1 MLTYSISVYSWP
13 VSLLKDLEKCIRNFI
28 WSGDIEKRKL
38 VTISWHKMCRPLAQG
53 GLNLRSLTSL
63 NTATNLKL
71 CWSLFN
77 DDSSWAK
84 LLRDRVF
91 RKRNIIQHH
100 IFSSIWSSIKEE
112 FAVIRENSVWILGNG
127 RDINFW
133 QDSWCGK
140 PLVEQ
145 LHIPHQ
151 IGQSLSSTVSDFL
164 HNGQWILPP
173 QLSLMFSNLR
183 SIIHNVVIPLEDFQ
197 DKLLWKHSDSGALE
211 LKHAYS
217 FKVQQFQDL
226 QWAKLIWIPDIP
238 PSKALLVW
246 RLMHQKVPT
255 DENLMIRG
263 CSIPSMCNLC
273 SCHSESSFHLFFE
286 CAFAVKLWSWL
297 AGCLNMTIQFSCME
311 DMWKLC
317 DLNWSPQAKVTV
329 TAAITNLL
337 NSIWFVRNQARFHDK
352 IITWRSALAMII
364 SNTSLSGNNTT
375 KHSSNSI
382 RDFTFLK
389 IFRVSIHHPKVPVLK
404 EVYWQPPVVT
414 WIKCNIDGASNGN
427 PGLSSCGGI
436 FRDHEANFIFAFAEP
451 LGLSTSYVAEL
462 CGAMRAI
469 EIAHQKHWQ
478 HLWLETDSKLVVE
491 AFKNPNK
498 PVAWQLSNRWK
509 NTMFMFKQLNCVVTH
524 IYREGNQA
532 ADSLA
537 NHGLSINTVVF
548 WEESP
553 LFISDYVNRN
563 KLGIPSFRLCAT

>member
-1 MLTYSISVYSWP
+1 
-13 VSLLKDLEKCIRNFI
+13 
-28 WSGDIEKRKL
+28 
-38 VTISWHKMCRPLAQG
+38 
-53 GLNLRSLTSL
+53 
-63 NTATNLKL
+63 
-71 CWSLFN
+71 
-77 DDSSWAK
+77 
-84 LLRDRVF
+84 
-91 RKRNIIQHH
+91 
-100 IFSSIWSSIKEE
+100 
-112 FAVIRENSVWILGNG
+112 
-127 RDINFW
+127 
-133 QDSWCGK
+133 
-140 PLVEQ
+140 
-145 LHIPHQ
+145 
-151 IGQSLSSTVSDFL
+151 
-164 HNGQWILPP
+164 
-173 QLSLMFSNLR
+173 
-183 SIIHNVVIPLEDFQ
+183 
-197 DKLLWKHSDSGALE
+197 
-211 LKHAYS
+211 
-217 FKVQQFQDL
+217 
-226 QWAKLIWIPDIP
+226 
-238 PSKALLVW
+238 
-246 RLMHQKVPT
+246 
-255 DENLMIRG
+255 
-263 CSIPSMCNLC
+263 
-273 SCHSESSFHLFFE
+273 
-286 CAFAVKLWSWL
+286 
-297 AGCLNMTIQFSCME
+297 
-311 DMWKLC
+311 
-317 DLNWSPQAKVTV
+317 
-329 TAAITNLL
+329 
-337 NSIWFVRNQARFHDK
+337 
-352 IITWRSALAMII
+352 MII